1 MDPTAGSRGAR
12 RHEELSRRALWFS
25 DRERGGEASLLRWR
39 LLGRC
44 VLWPVKPEE
53 ERWEEGAW

>member
-25 DRERGGEASLLRWR
+25 DREHGGEASLLRWR
-39 LLGRC
+39 LWGRC